1 MRRMNV
7 NGMGIFNAM
16 RRIVLL
22 LIVLSCVLTSGCKAP
37 ITWSAE
43 SRSSD
48 GKMIA
53 TAKTVDD
60 SGPGTDFIQT
70 TVYLNWATN
79 KNPPTMILAFSDGPA
94 GPDGMKVWMNWLT
107 PTHLELTYKGQRTLD
122 FQAVRCDGIDIS
134 VRDVSSGAVKSTQ

>member
-1 MRRMNV
+1 MNV

-16 RRIVLL
+16 RRTVLL
-22 LIVLSCVLTSGCKAP
+22 LIVLNCVLTSGCKAP

-53 TAKTVDD
+53 TAKTVDN

-70 TVYLNWATN
+70 TVYLNWATD
-79 KNPPTMILAFSDGPA
+79 PPD
-94 GPDGMKVWMNWLT
+94 D
-107 PTHLELTYKGQRTLD
+107 D
-122 FQAVRCDGIDIS
+122 FGVL
-134 VRDVSSGAVKSTQ
+134 